1 MNINARIKIT
11 SLHTSNYVIRE
22 IQNQEQLEKYRKL
35 EGYGI
40 EVLPVVHSFADSSC
54 VSCEG

>member
-1 MNINARIKIT
+1 MNINSRIKIT

-40 EVLPVVHSFADSSC
+40 EVLPVIHSSEDVC
-54 VSCEG
+54 VACEG

>member
-1 MNINARIKIT
+1 MFIGNRIKIT
-11 SLHTSNYVIRE
+11 SEETANYVIRD

-40 EVLPVVHSFADSSC
+40 EVLPVVHSSEDVC
-54 VSCEG
+54 VACEG